1 MSGWQHGSRPAEAHR
16 CLLDQMVPEPKG
28 WALIVAEQGAARGQ
42 MGGGDW
48 VGDGDG
54 DGVGNEVGD
63 GGGVGVKDADEE
75 NVTVLLWMRIS
86 RISAA

>member
-1 MSGWQHGSRPAEAHR
+1 MSLGPNGSRAQGLGTHCGRAR
-16 CLLDQMVPEPKG
+16 SWT
-28 WALIVAEQGAARGQ
+28 WAD
-42 MGGGDW
+42 GGRDW
-48 VGDGDG
+48 VGDWVGDG

-63 GGGVGVKDADEE
+63 GDGVGVKDADEE

>member
-1 MSGWQHGSRPAEAHR
+1 M
-16 CLLDQMVPEPKG
+16 
-28 WALIVAEQGAARGQ
+28 WAD
-42 MGGGDW
+42 GGRDW

-86 RISAA
+86 HISAA